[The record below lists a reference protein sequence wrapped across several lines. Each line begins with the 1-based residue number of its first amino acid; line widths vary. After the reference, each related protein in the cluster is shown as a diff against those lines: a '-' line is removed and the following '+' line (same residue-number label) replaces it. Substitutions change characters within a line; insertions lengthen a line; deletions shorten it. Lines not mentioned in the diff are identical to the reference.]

1 MWYNLYERLNNT
13 TQEVTFFSIK
23 LYDWILVENTNVF
36 KLMNDIRSVIEP
48 IFLKKMS
55 YNILTAG
62 EAILDAGDKEITWND
77 TILMRLSSSH
87 GEEKLP
93 ARDRIGQLVDKTI
106 DLTDRL
112 YRDMSVTFS
121 DADIGYEVTILPGP
135 DDNDVVFRV
144 FSESDDY
151 FKAIKDKNIGRDFSY
166 WNNTDKEDGV
176 SDVEW
181 EKRKKYWEG
190 LPQKSFSSIGLSF
203 FNPSRIDT
211 SIALKHVR
219 QELQDMVKN
228 RSNK

>member
-13 TQEVTFFSIK
+13 TQEVTFLSIK

-62 EAILDAGDKEITWND
+62 EAVLNAGDREITWND

-93 ARDRIGQLVDKTI
+93 TKDRIGLLVDKTI

-121 DADIGYEVTILPGP
+121 DADIGYEVIILPGP
-135 DDNDVVFRV
+135 DDNDVIFRV

-151 FKAIKDKNIGRDFSY
+151 FKALKNKNLGKDFSY
-166 WNNTDKEDGV
+166 WNNTDKEDSA
-176 SDVEW
+176 SDAEW
-181 EKRKKYWEG
+181 KKRK
-190 LPQKSFSSIGLSF
+190 SIGRVF
-203 FNPSRIDT
+203 HKSRFLVLDFLFLIH
-211 SIALKHVR
+211 L
-219 QELQDMVKN
+219 ELTLVLH
-228 RSNK
+228 SNMFIRNYKTW

>member
-1 MWYNLYERLNNT
+1 M
-13 TQEVTFFSIK
+13 SIK
-23 LYDWILVENTNVF
+23 LYNWILVENANIF
-36 KLMNDIRSVIEP
+36 QLMNDIKSVIEP

-62 EAILDAGDKEITWND
+62 EAILDSGDKEITWND

-87 GEEKLP
+87 REEKLP
-93 ARDRIGQLVDKTI
+93 TRDRIGQLVDKTI

-151 FKAIKDKNIGRDFSY
+151 FKALKNKNLGRDFSY
-166 WNNTDKEDGV
+166 WDNTDKDDNV
-176 SDVEW
+176 SDAEW
-181 EKRKKYWEG
+181 EKRKKYWES

-203 FNPSRIDT
+203 PNPSRIDT

-228 RSNK
+228 RSSK

>member
-1 MWYNLYERLNNT
+1 MWYNLYERINNT
-13 TQEVTFFSIK
+13 TQEVTFLSIK

-93 ARDRIGQLVDKTI
+93 TRDSIGQLVDKTI

>member
-1 MWYNLYERLNNT
+1 M
-13 TQEVTFFSIK
+13 SIK
-23 LYDWILVENTNVF
+23 LYDWILVENANIF
-36 KLMNDIRSVIEP
+36 QLMNDIKSVIEP

-62 EAILDAGDKEITWND
+62 KAIIDEITWND

-93 ARDRIGQLVDKTI
+93 TKDRIGLLVDKTI
-106 DLTDRL
+106 DLTERL

-121 DADIGYEVTILPGP
+121 DADIGYEVIMLPGL

-151 FKAIKDKNIGRDFSY
+151 FKAIKDKNIGKDFSY
-166 WNNTDKEDGV
+166 WNNTDKEDSV
-176 SDVEW
+176 SDAEW

-203 FNPSRIDT
+203 SNPSRIDT
-211 SIALKHVR
+211 SIALKHVH
-219 QELQDMVKN
+219 QELQDMVKS
-228 RSNK
+228 RSSK

>member
-13 TQEVTFFSIK
+13 TQEVTFLSIK

-93 ARDRIGQLVDKTI
+93 TRDRIGQLVDKTI

-121 DADIGYEVTILPGP
+121 DADIGYEVTILPGT

-228 RSNK
+228 RSSK

>member
-13 TQEVTFFSIK
+13 TQEVTFLSIK

-77 TILMRLSSSH
+77 TILMSLSSSH

-93 ARDRIGQLVDKTI
+93 TRDRIGQLVDKTI

>member
-13 TQEVTFFSIK
+13 TQEVTFLSIK

-36 KLMNDIRSVIEP
+36 KLMNDIKSVIEP

-93 ARDRIGQLVDKTI
+93 TRDRIGQLVDKTI

>member
-13 TQEVTFFSIK
+13 TQEVTFLSIK

-93 ARDRIGQLVDKTI
+93 TRDRIGQLVYKTI

>member
-1 MWYNLYERLNNT
+1 
-13 TQEVTFFSIK
+13 
-23 LYDWILVENTNVF
+23 
-36 KLMNDIRSVIEP
+36 
-48 IFLKKMS
+48 MS

-93 ARDRIGQLVDKTI
+93 TRDRIGQLVDKTI

>member
-13 TQEVTFFSIK
+13 TQEVTFLSIK

-93 ARDRIGQLVDKTI
+93 TRDRIGQLVDKTI

-121 DADIGYEVTILPGP
+121 DADIGYEVAILPGP

>member
-13 TQEVTFFSIK
+13 TQEVTFLSIK

-93 ARDRIGQLVDKTI
+93 TRDRIGQLVDKTI

-151 FKAIKDKNIGRDFSY
+151 FKAIKDKNIGRDF
-166 WNNTDKEDGV
+166 
-176 SDVEW
+176 
-181 EKRKKYWEG
+181 
-190 LPQKSFSSIGLSF
+190 
-203 FNPSRIDT
+203 
-211 SIALKHVR
+211 
-219 QELQDMVKN
+219 
-228 RSNK
+228 

>member
-1 MWYNLYERLNNT
+1 M
-13 TQEVTFFSIK
+13 SIK
-23 LYDWILVENTNVF
+23 LYDWILVENANIF
-36 KLMNDIRSVIEP
+36 QLMNDIKSVIEP

-62 EAILDAGDKEITWND
+62 EAVLDAGDREITWND
-77 TILMRLSSSH
+77 TRLMRLSSSH

-93 ARDRIGQLVDKTI
+93 TRDRIGLLVYKTI
-106 DLTDRL
+106 DLTERL

-121 DADIGYEVTILPGP
+121 DADIGYEVIMLQGP

-151 FKAIKDKNIGRDFSY
+151 FKALKDKNLGKDFSY
-166 WNNTDKEDGV
+166 WNNTDKEDSV
-176 SDVEW
+176 SDAEW

-203 FNPSRIDT
+203 PNPSRIDT
-211 SIALKHVR
+211 SIALKHVH
-219 QELQDMVKN
+219 QKLQDMIKN
-228 RSNK
+228 RSGK